1 MSYGR
6 YGRGIWRSGI
16 AALAVLAV
24 GGVGAAGAQEMVR
37 LGSLSAVT
45 GPIPALVA
53 DIVAGEQFAIQQ
65 INEQGGVLGGRQLE
79 LVIADGQCDPG
90 AAVDAAQKLIHV
102 DQVVAIVGGICS
114 GETIAAAESVAIPA
128 GVVMVSP
135 ASTSPAISELDD
147 NDLIFRTAPSDAYQG
162 VVLAQIARDIGYER
176 MALTYTNDD
185 YNAGLAEVFREA
197 FAEMGGE
204 IVAEQMHE
212 PGQASYRSELASL
225 AQGDPEA
232 LMLFAYYDGA
242 GITIMRQ
249 ALEAGYFEKFMG
261 ADGMVDQAVIDQ
273 LGADALRDNVVFTTS
288 ASDEEAGPFRT
299 FAEAFEASG
308 AGVDPGAPYVARGYD
323 ATWLLALA
331 IEHAG
336 SADRAAIS
344 ESLRAVATAPGEEVG
359 PGEWERALELIAA
372 GQDIQYVGAAG
383 RHEFD
388 ENGDVTGVYSRN
400 TVGEEPRWMVEI
412 MLD

>member
-1 MSYGR
+1 MLKGAERFSLGR
-6 YGRGIWRSGI
+6 AGI
-16 AALAVLAV
+16 AALAMLAV
-24 GGVGAAGAQEMVR
+24 GGAGAANAQETVQ

-53 DIVAGEQFAIQQ
+53 DIVAGEQFAVQQ
-65 INEQGGVLGGRQLE
+65 INEQGGVLGGRTLE

-90 AAVDAAQKLIHV
+90 AGVDAAQKLIHV

-114 GETIAAAESVAIPA
+114 GETIAAATSVAIPA

-135 ASTSPAISELDD
+135 ASTSPAITDLDD
-147 NDLIFRTAPSDAYQG
+147 NDLVFRTAPSDAYQG
-162 VVLAQIARDIGYER
+162 VVLAEIARDLGYDR

-185 YNAGLAEVFREA
+185 YNAGLAEVFRRA
-197 FAEMGGE
+197 YTEMGGE
-204 IVAEQMHE
+204 IVADQMHE

-225 AQGDPEA
+225 SQGDPEA

-242 GITIMRQ
+242 GIIIMRQ
-249 ALEAGYFEKFMG
+249 ALEAGYFDKFMG

-273 LGADALRDNVVFTTS
+273 LGADSLRGNVVFTTS
-288 ASDEEAGPFRT
+288 ATDEDAGPFRA

-308 AGVDPGAPYVARGYD
+308 AGVDPGAPYVSRGYD

-336 SADRAAIS
+336 STDRSAIS
-344 ESLRAVATAPGEEVG
+344 ASLRAVSSPPGEVVG
-359 PGEWERALELIAA
+359 PGEWERAVELLAA
-372 GQDIQYVGAAG
+372 GQDINYEGAG
-383 RHEFD
+383 GSQDFD
-388 ENGDVTGVYSRN
+388 ENGDVSGVYSRN
-400 TVGEEPRWMVEI
+400 TVGDEARWQVEI
-412 MLD
+412 MMD